1 MLFYRLTPFFILVMS
16 TWEKKKTFLGFS
28 QANFNLRFP
37 QTSEYD
43 MPKTEKRVKT
53 FGTNILDNTSVS
65 VSVIIPV
72 SESIQSEKK

>member
-1 MLFYRLTPFFILVMS
+1 MLFYRLTPFFILVIC
-16 TWEKKKTFLGFS
+16 TWEKKTFLGFS

-65 VSVIIPV
+65 VSVVFPV
-72 SESIQSEKK
+72 PESIQSEKK

>member
-1 MLFYRLTPFFILVMS
+1 MLFYRLTPYFILVIS
-16 TWEKKKTFLGFS
+16 TWEKTFLGFS
-28 QANFNLRFP
+28 QANFNLQFP

-65 VSVIIPV
+65 VSVTFPV
-72 SESIQSEKK
+72 SQSIQSEKK